1 MRRSSRSLDDDYF
14 VRRAQYI
21 QWGQLAPFIT
31 VHRPL
36 RDYLAAAKQAGLEL
50 RDLDEPELSEEGRRE
65 LPAFYVRSAQRTPFS
80 YVLKFVK
87 TS

>member
-1 MRRSSRSLDDDYF
+1 M
-14 VRRAQYI
+14 RRAQYI
-21 QWGQLAPFIT
+21 QWGQLAAFIT

-36 RDYLAAAKQAGLEL
+36 RDYIAAAKEAGLEL
-50 RDLDEPELSEEGRRE
+50 RDLDEPELSDEGHGE

-80 YVLKFVK
+80 YILKFVK